1 MGRQAHSALPACF
14 SSTDAD
20 GDARPD
26 ADGDRDTRP
35 VAHASADRDRD
46 ASAEQIRDARRD
58 RIADTDAHAT
68 TSGDT
73 DMNAAMKRTR
83 TVFEQKSRIPVPE
96 NQRDLSRTILE
107 NERIRRAIC

>member
-1 MGRQAHSALPACF
+1 MGRQSHSALPACF

-35 VAHASADRDRD
+35 IAHISADRDRD
-46 ASAEQIRDARRD
+46 ASADQIRDAFRD
-58 RIADTDAHAT
+58 RIADTDAHAP
-68 TSGDT
+68 TSVDT
-73 DMNAAMKRTR
+73 DTNAAMKRTS

-96 NQRDLSRTILE
+96 SWRDLSRTILE
-107 NERIRRAIC
+107 NEQIRRAIC